1 MENFDIVGI
10 ALGIFLA
17 LAAIGI
23 LVVLGFGLKNL
34 FSGRHEWQKI
44 AVVVLPFAIFGI
56 LYATFG
62 EFTQAGVGTLIAMI
76 GVMVLFMALSGLRNT
91 FKS

>member
-17 LAAIGI
+17 LAALGI

-34 FSGRHEWQKI
+34 FGGRHEWPKI
-44 AVVVLPFAIFGI
+44 ATIMLPFVIFGG
-56 LYATFG
+56 LYATLG

-76 GVMVLFMALSGLRNT
+76 VVMALLIVLSGLRTT